1 MSFKSITMF
10 VHDTSAAL
18 PALDYAIAAARKW
31 GAHLHIVAAGVDST
45 DPGFY
50 YAGAQA
56 IAIQQNL
63 EFAQTQ
69 AGEVG
74 DVIRNRL
81 HAEDINWDVET
92 VTLMSGGLPSFI
104 ASHMRFFDVA
114 ILPLPYHDGPS
125 QLDIATFEACLFGAD
140 IPVIVVPDGNTQ
152 QPPSQQV
159 LIAWDDGAEAL
170 AAARA
175 VLPIIGEVGLTNIC
189 VVNPSD
195 VRSDRSDPGG
205 RLAQMLSRAGATVE
219 ITVSAK
225 LRSNV
230 ADQLMQHAT
239 ETGAEMIV
247 MGAYGHSRLREAV
260 IGGVTRTILRQA
272 PVPVLLAN

>member
-1 MSFKSITMF
+1 MSYKSISMF
-10 VHDTSAAL
+10 VHDPSATL
-18 PALDYAIAAARKW
+18 TALDYAIAAARKW

-45 DPGFY
+45 NPGFY

-56 IAIQQNL
+56 IAIQQNI
-63 EFAQTQ
+63 EFAQAQ
-69 AGEVG
+69 AGEIE

-92 VTLMSGGLPSFI
+92 VTLMSGGLSSFV
-104 ASHMRFFDVA
+104 SDHMRFFDVA
-114 ILPLPYHDGPS
+114 ILPLPYNDEQS
-125 QLDIATFEACLFGAD
+125 LLDVAAFEACLFGAD

-175 VLPIIGEVGLTNIC
+175 ILPIISEVGLTNVC
-189 VVNPSD
+189 VVNPSNATK
-195 VRSDRSDPGG
+195 DRSDPGG

-239 ETGAEMIV
+239 ETGAEMIA

>member
-10 VHDTSAAL
+10 VHDPSAAL
-18 PALDYAIAAARKW
+18 TTLDYAILAARSW

-50 YAGAQA
+50 YAGAQS

-63 EFAQTQ
+63 DFAQTQ
-69 AGEVG
+69 AREIEK
-74 DVIRNRL
+74 VIRTRL

-92 VTLMSGGLPSFI
+92 VTLMSGGLLSFI
-104 ASHMRFFDVA
+104 SDHMRFFDVA
-114 ILPLPYHDGPS
+114 ILPLPYDDGQS
-125 QLDIATFEACLFGAD
+125 QLDVAAFEACLFGAD
-140 IPVIVVPDGNTQ
+140 IPVIVVPKGNTQ
-152 QPPSQQV
+152 QPPTSRV
-159 LIAWDDGAEAL
+159 LIAWDDGPEAL
-170 AAARA
+170 AATRA
-175 VLPIIGEVGLTNIC
+175 VLPIIDSVDLTNIC

-195 VRSDRSDPGG
+195 AGKDRSDPGG
-205 RLAQMLSRAGATVE
+205 RLALLLSRAGATVE

-230 ADQLMQHAT
+230 ADQLIQHAK

-247 MGAYGHSRLREAV
+247 MGAYGHSRFREAV